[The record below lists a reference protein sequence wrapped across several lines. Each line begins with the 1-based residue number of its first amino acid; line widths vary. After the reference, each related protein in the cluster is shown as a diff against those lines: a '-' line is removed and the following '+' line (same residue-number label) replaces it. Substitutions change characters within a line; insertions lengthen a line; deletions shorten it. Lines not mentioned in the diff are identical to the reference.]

1 MGTNSK
7 YYNEV
12 ISKLE
17 GYCQKKYLLHTMI
30 GLQLALLIAITVF
43 TVFALIELVSH
54 LNSSLRT
61 FVFYLTVVVTGGS
74 IIYLLLIPVL
84 RYFKFFRNESY
95 FNVAGKIGDHFPE
108 IKDDLL
114 NTMQLVSSNDDK
126 IYSPKLIGAAF
137 QNVYNRT
144 KNIRFDSIISF
155 NKAKSG
161 FIYFSSFAVV
171 VILMF
176 LFIPGLKAAS
186 YRLINYEQEF
196 IEPPKFTFK
205 VFPGDSEIT
214 KGEDIL
220 VSVFVEGESPNEI
233 FFAIKNKEDVTY
245 TYKQITSDSL
255 GNFNF
260 NFVSVRSSFKYFA
273 AAEGVKSDEYKIS
286 VIDRPIVETIEL
298 EIIPPAYSNMEK
310 TVQQDNGNITSLVG
324 TKVNIKLSSTKKL
337 SDAFLLFSDSTS
349 VEFDVKEN
357 EAAGKF
363 TVRKDNQ
370 YIIKLVDENG
380 SENSSPITYYVQVLY
395 DAYPTIEMI
404 APNMSIPLA
413 NDNRVNLIAEVADDY
428 GFSKLILNYRLSASR
443 YEQPQIDFRKL
454 EIQLPSSKK
463 EIPVNYIWNLSQLS
477 LGVDDVVSY
486 YLEVF
491 DNDNISGPKSAKTSV
506 FTVRVPSLDEILA
519 EADKI
524 QSHTETELE
533 QTLKEAEELQHEL
546 QEIDQDLKKDEE
558 KLTWEEKEKI
568 ENSLE
573 KFEELQQRI
582 EDMSDKLQE
591 MQNDLQQND
600 LLSEET
606 LEKYMELQKLMD
618 ELTSDEMKKAME
630 KLQNTLE
637 QLNRDMTQEQLQN
650 MKLDEERFK
659 KSIERTLNLLKRI
672 QIEQKIDELLKRTE
686 ELIAE
691 QEELKEQTEQS
702 DPSNQ
707 KEKNELA
714 QKQKDIS
721 DKLKKLEEQM
731 KNLDEKMSEMEDMPK
746 EELEQV
752 MEDYENQKNE
762 ELSEQASENIQQNKM
777 QNAMQQQQQI
787 SENMNKIN
795 QQMQEMQNSMMMQN
809 QMQTFTDMMKILDN
823 LLELSKMQEELKN
836 ETQDSEPNSSA
847 FNDNAEQQEKLK
859 SNLSNL
865 MNQMAEL
872 SQKTFAIS
880 PEMGKA
886 LGDANKQMQQSIQ
899 SLQNRNGSFAAI
911 TQEEAMMHLNQA
923 ASMMKGS
930 MEAMM
935 QGGGQGGMMS
945 MMQQLQQLS
954 SQQMNLNSLTQ
965 MLQQMQQGQLSPQQ
979 QGELQRL
986 AQQQG
991 LIQKSLAE
999 LNKEAK
1005 ISGESKKLPADL
1017 DNILKEMQEVLT
1029 NMKTEKL
1036 DDKLV
1041 QKQEQILSKLLDAQR
1056 SINERDFEKKRKSN
1070 TGENFVRK
1078 SPSDINLSSDEG
1090 KEKLK
1095 DELNKAVQEGYAK
1108 DYEELILKYY
1118 EAIQKEDMKK

>member
-1 MGTNSK
+1 MGTDSK
-7 YYNEV
+7 YYREV
-12 ISKLE
+12 IIKLE
-17 GYCQKKYLLHTMI
+17 RYCQKKYLLQVMI
-30 GLQLALLIAITVF
+30 GLLIVLLIAIVVF
-43 TVFALIELVSH
+43 TVFALLELIAHS
-54 LNSSLRT
+54 NSSLRT
-61 FVFYLTVVVTGGS
+61 FIFYLTVAVIGGT
-74 IIYLLLIPVL
+74 IVYLLLIPVL

-95 FNVAGKIGDHFPE
+95 FKVAGKIGEHFPE

-114 NTMQLVSSNDDK
+114 NTIQLVSSNDDK
-126 IYSPKLIGAAF
+126 IYSPKLINAAF

-144 KNIRFDSIISF
+144 KNIKFDSIISF
-155 NKAKSG
+155 KKVKST
-161 FIYFSSFAVV
+161 FIYFSTLTVV
-171 VILMF
+171 VVLMF

-186 YRLINYEQEF
+186 YRLINYDQEF
-196 IEPPKFTFK
+196 IEPPKFSFK
-205 VFPGDSEIT
+205 IFPGNSEIT
-214 KGEDIL
+214 KGENIL
-220 VSVFVEGESPNEI
+220 ISVSVEGESPNEI
-233 FFAIKNKEDVTY
+233 YFAIKNKEDAEY
-245 TYKQITSDSL
+245 TYKRVKPDSL
-255 GNFNF
+255 DNFNY
-260 NFVSVRSSFKYFA
+260 NFLSVRTSFKYFVA
-273 AAEGVKSDEYKIS
+273 ADEVKSDEYKIT

-298 EIIPPAYSNMEK
+298 EIIPPAYSKMEK
-310 TVQQDNGNITSLVG
+310 IVQQDNGNVTSLIG
-324 TKVNIKLSSTKKL
+324 TRVYIKLSSTKKL
-337 SDAFLLFSDSTS
+337 SKAFLLFSDSTS
-349 VEFDVKEN
+349 VEFDVTEN
-357 EAAGKF
+357 EAVGKF
-363 TVRKDNQ
+363 TIRKDIQ
-370 YIIKLVDENG
+370 YIIKLLDENG
-380 SENSSPITYYVQVLY
+380 NENSSPITYYVQALY

-413 NDNRVNLIAEVADDY
+413 NDNRVNLIAEVSDDY

-443 YEQPQIDFRKL
+443 YEPPQKDFRKL
-454 EIQLPSSKK
+454 EIQLPPSKK

-491 DNDNISGPKSAKTSV
+491 DNDNINGPKSAKTSV

-524 QSHTETELE
+524 QSHTESELE
-533 QTLKEAEELQHEL
+533 QTLKEAEELQQEL
-546 QEIDQDLKKDEE
+546 QEIDQDLKKDQE

-568 ENSLE
+568 ENALE
-573 KFEELQQRI
+573 KFEELQQRMD
-582 EDMSDKLQE
+582 DMKDKLQE
-591 MQNDLQQND
+591 MQNDLQQNN

-618 ELTSDEMKKAME
+618 ELTSEEMKKAME
-630 KLQNTLE
+630 KLRDTLE

-707 KEKNELA
+707 NEKNELA
-714 QKQKDIS
+714 QKQKDIT
-721 DKLKKLEEQM
+721 DKLEKLEEQM
-731 KNLDEKMSEMEDMPK
+731 KNLDEKMSELEDMPN

-752 MEDYENQKNE
+752 MDDYEKQKNE
-762 ELSEQASENIQQNKM
+762 ELSEQASQNIQQNKK

-787 SENMNKIN
+787 SQNMKKLN
-795 QQMQEMQNSMMMQN
+795 QQIKEMQNSMMMQN

-823 LLELSKMQEELKN
+823 MLELSKMQEELKN
-836 ETQDSEPNSSA
+836 ETKNSEPNSAA

-859 SNLSNL
+859 YNLSNL
-865 MNQMAEL
+865 MKQMEEL

-899 SLQNRNGSFAAI
+899 SLQNRNGSYAAI
-911 TQEEAMMHLNQA
+911 TQGEAMMHLNQA

-954 SQQMNLNSLTQ
+954 SQQMNLNSLTH

-986 AQQQG
+986 AHQQE
-991 LIQKSLAE
+991 LIKKSLAE
-999 LNKEAK
+999 LNEEAK

-1070 TGENFVRK
+1070 TGENFVRQ
-1078 SPSDINLSSDEG
+1078 SPFDINLSSDEG

-1095 DELNKAVQEGYAK
+1095 DELNKVVQEGYAK
-1108 DYEELILKYY
+1108 DYEKLILKYY
-1118 EAIQKEDMKK
+1118 EAIQKEDIKK

>member
-1 MGTNSK
+1 MGINSK

-17 GYCQKKYLLHTMI
+17 SYCQKKYLLHVMI
-30 GLQLALLIAITVF
+30 GLQLALIITIAVF
-43 TVFALIELVSH
+43 TVFSLLELISH

-61 FVFYLTVVVTGGS
+61 FVFYLAVFVIGGS
-74 IIYLLLIPVL
+74 IIYLLLIPLL
-84 RYFKFFRNESY
+84 RYFKFFRNETY
-95 FNVAGKIGDHFPE
+95 FIAAGKIGEHFPE

-137 QNVYNRT
+137 QNVYERT
-144 KNIRFDSIISF
+144 QNLKFSSVIRF
-155 NKAKSG
+155 NKAKSS
-161 FIYFSSFAVV
+161 FIYFSSLAVV

-186 YRLINYEQEF
+186 YRLINYGQEF

-220 VSVFVEGESPNEI
+220 ISASVEGESPNEI
-233 FFAIKNKEDVTY
+233 YFAVKNKEDVDY
-245 TYKQITSDSL
+245 DNKQVAQDSL

-260 NFVSVRSSFKYFA
+260 SFVSVRSSFKYFA
-273 AAEGVKSDEYKIS
+273 AADGVKSDEYEIT
-286 VIDRPIVETIEL
+286 VIDRPIVETVEL
-298 EIIPPAYSNMEK
+298 EIIPPAYSKLEK
-310 TVQQDNGNITSLVG
+310 TLQQDNGNITSLVG
-324 TKVNIKLSSTKKL
+324 TRVNFKLSSTKEL
-337 SDAFLLFSDSTS
+337 NNAFLLFSDSTS
-349 VEFDVKEN
+349 VEFHVNEN
-357 EAAGKF
+357 KATGKF
-363 TVRKDNQ
+363 TVKKDNQ
-370 YIIKLVDENG
+370 YIIKLSDKNG
-380 SENSSPITYYVQVLY
+380 SENSSPITYYVQALY

-404 APNMSIPLA
+404 APNMNIPLA
-413 NDNRVNLIAEVADDY
+413 NDNRVNLIAEVTDDY

-443 YEQPQIDFRKL
+443 YEPPQENFSTL
-454 EIQLPSSKK
+454 EIQLPSSMK

-477 LGVDDVVSY
+477 LGVDDIISY

-491 DNDNISGPKSAKTSV
+491 DNDNINGPKSAKTSV

-524 QSHTETELE
+524 QSNTETELE
-533 QTLKEAEELQHEL
+533 QTLKEAEELQQEL
-546 QEIDQDLKKDEE
+546 KELDQDLKKDQE

-591 MQNDLQQND
+591 MQNDLQEND

-618 ELTSDEMKKAME
+618 ELTNEEMKKAME
-630 KLQNTLE
+630 KLRDTLE
-637 QLNRDMTQEQLQN
+637 QLNREMTQEQLQN

-702 DPSNQ
+702 DHSNQ
-707 KEKNELA
+707 NEKKELE
-714 QKQKDIS
+714 QKQKNVT
-721 DKLKKLEEQM
+721 DKLNKLEEQM
-731 KNLDEKMSEMEDMPK
+731 KNLDEKMSEIEDMPK
-746 EELEQV
+746 EELEKV
-752 MEDYENQKNE
+752 MEDYEKQKNE
-762 ELSEQASENIQQNKM
+762 ELSEQAFQNIKQNKM

-787 SENMNKIN
+787 SENMNKLN

-836 ETQDSEPNSSA
+836 ETQNSEPNSSA

-872 SQKTFAIS
+872 SQKTFAVS

-899 SLQNRNGSFAAI
+899 SLQNRNGSYASI
-911 TQEEAMMHLNQA
+911 TQSEAMMHLNEA

-930 MEAMM
+930 MESMM

-986 AQQQG
+986 AQQQE
-991 LIQKSLAE
+991 LIQKSLAQ
-999 LNKEAK
+999 LNDEAK
-1005 ISGESKKLPADL
+1005 ISGESKKLPSDL

-1029 NMKTEKL
+1029 NMKTENL
-1036 DDKLV
+1036 DDKLL

-1056 SINERDFEKKRKSN
+1056 SINERDFEKERKSN
-1070 TGENFVRK
+1070 TGENIVRQ
-1078 SPSDINLSSDEG
+1078 SPSNINLSTDDG

-1095 DELNKAVQEGYAK
+1095 DELNKAAQEGYAK
-1108 DYEELILKYY
+1108 DYEKLILKYY